1 MLPAMFN
8 KTCDVNRDL
17 YRNQLL
23 AGIEA
28 LNVSKKKSL
37 EEFALSHDAIDQ
49 LLTYHQ
55 LLIKWN
61 KVYNLTAIR
70 DAEKMLSRHLL
81 DSLSIAEFIQGESF
95 IDVGTGAGLPGL
107 VLAIVF
113 PDKNFTLL
121 DSNGKKTRFLFQV
134 KVELQ
139 LENVHVVHSRVEAYQ
154 PQQKFSG
161 VISRA
166 FATLTDMVL
175 GSEHLLVDEGC
186 FYAMKGVYPKDE
198 LDQLKQLSVSGK
210 HYKVKAC
217 HPLAI
222 PDEPGQ
228 RHLVLLDQQ

>member
-1 MLPAMFN
+1 MSSDQN
-8 KTCDVNRDL
+8 T
-17 YRNQLL
+17 YR
-23 AGIEA
+23 
-28 LNVSKKKSL
+28 
-37 EEFALSHDAIDQ
+37 DQ
-49 LLTYHQ
+49 LLLGIEKLDIPNNVFPQEIALNSEVVDKLLAYHQ

-70 DAEKMLSRHLL
+70 DAGKMLSRHLV
-81 DSLSIAEFIQGESF
+81 DSLSIAEFLQGNKF
-95 IDVGTGAGLPGL
+95 VDVGTGAGLPGM

-121 DSNGKKTRFLFQV
+121 DSNGKKSRFLFQV

-139 LENVHVVHSRVEAYQ
+139 LDNVEVVHSRVGDYQ

-166 FATLTDMVL
+166 FATLSDMVS
-175 GSEHLLVDEGC
+175 GSEHLLANDGH

-210 HYKVKAC
+210 HYKVSAC
-217 HPLAI
+217 HPLVI
-222 PDEPGQ
+222 PDERGE
-228 RHLVLLDQQ
+228 RHLVLLEPLPDATSL